1 MGGHGADAVEGGCE
15 GGKDVRVGLEGTLGN
30 RFFFTQLTSM
40 YFLGVEAADLVEGV
54 LGGGA
59 AREDGVATAGA
70 AVLTGAEAGA
80 GAVGG
85 EVKRLQL
92 G

>member
-40 YFLGVEAADLVEGV
+40 YFPEKGRITSLGLSSAEVEGEAAASLDCIL
-54 LGGGA
+54 A
-59 AREDGVATAGA
+59 
-70 AVLTGAEAGA
+70 
-80 GAVGG
+80 
-85 EVKRLQL
+85 
-92 G
+92 